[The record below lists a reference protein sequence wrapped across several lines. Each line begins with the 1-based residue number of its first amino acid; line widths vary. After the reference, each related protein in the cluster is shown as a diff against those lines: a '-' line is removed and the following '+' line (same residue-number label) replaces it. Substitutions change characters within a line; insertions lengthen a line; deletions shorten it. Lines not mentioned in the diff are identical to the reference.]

1 MTQTINKEQTKQDP
15 KNPIVQFKVDGQDVI
30 LSPQIIKD
38 YLTKGQE
45 ITLPE
50 FKMFTALCKGRGLN
64 PFLNEAYIIKY
75 NNSPATIVVSKDV
88 FLKRANNNPNY
99 DGKENG
105 IITRDKDTGE
115 LTNRDGA
122 FCPKEDEIVGGWC
135 KVYRKD
141 RKYAEYVSV
150 SVEECAKKTK
160 EGKLNTNWINQLGT
174 MIEKVAISRALRNA
188 FPDEFTGMYIE
199 EEMQQQQ
206 NVEPQEVQ
214 KDPFD
219 NKVEESNVA
228 EVIDVE
234 PVVAGD
240 TKEVDINNL

>member
-1 MTQTINKEQTKQDP
+1 MTQTTNKEQAKQDP
-15 KNPIVQFKVDGQDVI
+15 KNPVVQFKVDDQDVV
-30 LSPQIIKD
+30 LSPSIIKD
-38 YLTKGQE
+38 FLTNGQE

-50 FKMFTALCKGRGLN
+50 FKMFTTLCKARNLN
-64 PFLNEAYIIKY
+64 PFLKQAYIIKFG
-75 NNSPATIVVSKDV
+75 NKPATIVVSKDV
-88 FLKRANNNPNY
+88 FLQRANNHPAY

-105 IITRDKDTGE
+105 IITREKETGE

-160 EGKLNTNWINQLGT
+160 EGVLNTNWINQLGT

-188 FPDEFTGMYIE
+188 FPDEFGGMYIE

-206 NVEPQEVQ
+206 NVEPQDVQ

-219 NKVEESNVA
+219 KKVEEPKVA